1 MRRIAI
7 AIAAALLV
15 APAAATAQTY
25 PEPKEPGPVTAKPKG
40 PFKTHT
46 VCKGKGN
53 VRLHHDPEGGGQ
65 GEGGRHDP
73 RPQRHLPGGR
83 ARQRDQEAL
92 PEADREPVSPAKV
105 LLKAKG
111 NMQNGI
117 AVNDADEVTVDGF
130 MARGYKANGFFFT
143 NLNGY
148 SMNHLI
154 ARQTG
159 VYGLYAFNTIGGEIL
174 NSEAY
179 YVNDGAFY
187 IGQTP
192 PQTSPVR
199 TMVRNVKGWG
209 SPLGFSATNMRYVT
223 ITKSKFFNNALGIAP
238 NALDGEKYPPAEDNV
253 IIDNDIFWNNFN
265 FHEGNPPFAK
275 RDTGV
280 AALAP
285 VGTGIILLGGRGN
298 RIENNRIYGN
308 YLAGVIAVESILV
321 EKTPEARVLRNNVIR
336 SNSWG
341 LNGTD
346 LNGHDV
352 MYDGS
357 GTNNC
362 FTGATSTFPEDGSTF
377 AGCGGDERVQRRRA
391 GHDARLGRPG
401 RAQRLGQASA
411 PGRSPGTPRS
421 RCSSDQTRHRRAR
434 RRRAVGCGAGVDGA
448 TKKTIELGD
457 NYYAPKTV
465 TVAKNTTVTWRWP
478 GFEEAGDVHDVKL
491 KSGPKGVKKFQSES
505 AATDYASSASSRS
518 RARTRSSARSTRR

>member
-1 MRRIAI
+1 MRRIF
-7 AIAAALLV
+7 AAAVAAVLLT
-15 APAAATAQTY
+15 PAAAGAQTY
-25 PEPKEPGPVTAKPKG
+25 PEPSEPGPVAAKPKG

-46 VCKGKGN
+46 VCKQKRRCDFTTIQKAVDKAKAGDTIRVRNGTYREAVRITGSKKRYLKLIGN
-53 VRLHHDPEGGGQ
+53 VKQPD
-65 GEGGRHDP
+65 
-73 RPQRHLPGGR
+73 
-83 ARQRDQEAL
+83 
-92 PEADREPVSPAKV
+92 KV
-105 LLKAKG
+105 LLLARG
-111 NMQNGI
+111 NMQNGV
-117 AVNDADEVTVDGF
+117 AVNEADQVTVEGF

-192 PQTSPVR
+192 PQSSPVR

-223 ITKSKFFNNALGIAP
+223 ITKSQFFNNALGIAP

-298 RIENNRIYGN
+298 RIENNRIHGN
-308 YLAGVIAVESILV
+308 YLAGVVAVESILV
-321 EKTPEARVLRNNVIR
+321 EKTPEARVLRNNVIQ
-336 SNSWG
+336 NNQWG

-346 LNGHDV
+346 ANGRDIV
-352 MYDGS
+352 YDGS

-362 FTGATSTFPEDGSTF
+362 FGGATSTFPADASTF
-377 AGCGGDERVQRRRA
+377 AGCGGTNAFNAQVQAQMLAWA
-391 GHDARLGRPG
+391 GTGALGAWVKHPHPPKDG
-401 RAQRLGQASA
+401 L
-411 PGRSPGTPRS
+411 TPLE
-421 RCSSDQTRHRRAR
+421 
-434 RRRAVGCGAGVDGA
+434 VF
-448 TKKTIELGD
+448 K
-457 NYYAPKTV
+457 
-465 TVAKNTTVTWRWP
+465 
-478 GFEEAGDVHDVKL
+478 
-491 KSGPKGVKKFQSES
+491 
-505 AATDYASSASSRS
+505 
-518 RARTRSSARSTRR
+518 